1 MKKNELLLGNNLT
14 LKKQNK
20 KKYNQPLKKRSPN
33 EVCMQQYHNVTGN
46 VRNDMVNAIWLIC
59 DFTKIEHIQKDGK

>member
-59 DFTKIEHIQKDGK
+59 DFTKIEHI

>member
-1 MKKNELLLGNNLT
+1 
-14 LKKQNK
+14 
-20 KKYNQPLKKRSPN
+20 
-33 EVCMQQYHNVTGN
+33 MQQYHNVTGN

>member
-33 EVCMQQYHNVTGN
+33 EVYMQQYHNVTGN

-59 DFTKIEHIQKDGK
+59 DFTKIEHI